1 MGAGDTIDDDAA
13 ASGLPPDTRPLVVSP
28 ARGRSRTGAV
38 IAGIAIVAVV
48 AIGVGTGAARGG
60 DGDEAAGPRQ
70 SRSDAPAVPPST
82 VPATVNT
89 ATTMPP
95 TTGMTTV
102 PATDPT
108 TVPSTAPH
116 RPPTTTAPSS
126 RSTGF
131 VPPVLPPTPPT
142 PPPTAWVDPRPEAS
156 SPTSS
161 CSLQPDGAILATA
174 RVEWSD
180 GFVDAASARYQDPGQ
195 HTLVTPR
202 GWTFSFYV
210 YGVPEGAIGDLT
222 CHPTGYIGVS
232 RWG

>member
-1 MGAGDTIDDDAA
+1 VI
-13 ASGLPPDTRPLVVSP
+13 PP
-28 ARGRSRTGAV
+28 
-38 IAGIAIVAVV
+38 I
-48 AIGVGTGAARGG
+48 
-60 DGDEAAGPRQ
+60 
-70 SRSDAPAVPPST
+70 
-82 VPATVNT
+82 
-89 ATTMPP
+89 
-95 TTGMTTV
+95 
-102 PATDPT
+102 
-108 TVPSTAPH
+108 
-116 RPPTTTAPSS
+116 
-126 RSTGF
+126 
-131 VPPVLPPTPPT
+131 PPT

-180 GFVDAASARYQDPGQ
+180 GFVDAASARYQDPGP